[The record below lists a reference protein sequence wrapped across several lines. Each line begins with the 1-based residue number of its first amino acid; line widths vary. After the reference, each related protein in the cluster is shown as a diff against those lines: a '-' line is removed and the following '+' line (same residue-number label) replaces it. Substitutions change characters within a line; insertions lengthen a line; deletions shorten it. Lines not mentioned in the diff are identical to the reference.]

1 MKVLKYLETYSL
13 QELCDEFSIKVSQN
27 ELYPELYVLNYNQ
40 IDSPK
45 AHPIVVECR
54 SLVLGSVDE
63 GKTFFVVSR
72 AFDRFFNYSENGYS
86 PDISK
91 LTCYEKLDG
100 SLVSVFN
107 YKGEW
112 LYRTKSMI
120 MPTLQINGFGTTWK
134 ELIESSINWSELPIN
149 YMNTAKTYIFE
160 VVGLENRVVVRYLNN
175 GAFLL
180 AKRDNHTGVYSE
192 VENSSFKLPRKY
204 TFSSTE
210 ECMSS
215 VKKLPNLEEG
225 YVAYNEFGVPVCKIK
240 SPAYLVA
247 HRIKGEGL
255 TPKRIRE
262 LVVINEQDEYLA
274 VFPEDK
280 KYFTDYIESWL
291 DLKWRIKSIDRIY
304 CNLTDQ
310 KEFALYVKGF
320 PFSSILFHSKKSGK
334 CVEKVL
340 TEQTISYKVK
350 LLETMMEVNLN
361 D

>member
-1 MKVLKYLETYSL
+1 MKVLKYLETHSL

-54 SLVLGSVDE
+54 SLVLGSVDD

-120 MPTLQINGFGTTWK
+120 MPTLQINGFDRTWK
-134 ELIESSINWSELPIN
+134 ELIEDTLEWSEHKPPIGDEM
-149 YMNTAKTYIFE
+149 YTYIFE
-160 VVGLENRVVVRYLNN
+160 VVSMENRVVVRYEEDR
-175 GAFLL
+175 AYLL
-180 AKRDNHTGVYSE
+180 AKRHNTTGECIIPVGARYI
-192 VENSSFKLPRKY
+192 PRKY

-210 ECMSS
+210 ECMAS
-215 VKKLPNLEEG
+215 VKELPNLEEG

-240 SPAYLVA
+240 SPSYLVA

-274 VFPEDK
+274 VFPEDE
-280 KYFTDYIESWL
+280 KYFTNYIESWNGVK
-291 DLKWRIKSIDRIY
+291 DKCIEVMSATANVI
-304 CNLTDQ
+304 NQ
-310 KEFALYVKGF
+310 KEFALLVKDYPYCGV
-320 PFSSILFHSKKSGK
+320 LFTAKRSGR

-350 LLETMMEVNLN
+350 LLETMMEVN
-361 D
+361 

>member
-1 MKVLKYLETYSL
+1 MEVLKYLETHSL

-27 ELYPELYVLNYNQ
+27 ELYPELYVLNYSQ

-45 AHPIVVECR
+45 AHSIVVECR
-54 SLVLGSVDE
+54 SLVLGSIDE
-63 GKTFFVVSR
+63 GKTFFMVSR

-100 SLVSVFN
+100 SLVSVFH

-120 MPTLQINGFGTTWK
+120 MPTLQINGFDRTWK
-134 ELIESSINWSELPIN
+134 DLIEDTLEWSEHKPPLGDEM
-149 YMNTAKTYIFE
+149 YTYIFE
-160 VVGLENRVVVRYLNN
+160 VVSMENRVVVRYEEDR
-175 GAFLL
+175 AYLL
-180 AKRDNHTGVYSE
+180 AKRNNATGECIVPVGARY
-192 VENSSFKLPRKY
+192 VPRKY
-204 TFSSTE
+204 NFSSTE
-210 ECMSS
+210 ECMAS
-215 VKKLPNLEEG
+215 VKELPNLEEG

-274 VFPEDK
+274 VFPEDR
-280 KYFTDYIESWL
+280 KYFTNYIESWNGVK
-291 DLKWRIKSIDRIY
+291 DKCIEVMSTTV
-304 CNLTDQ
+304 NVTNQ
-310 KEFALYVKGF
+310 KEFALLVKDYPYCGV
-320 PFSSILFHSKKSGK
+320 LFTAKRSGK

-350 LLETMMEVNLN
+350 LLETIMEVT
-361 D
+361 

>member
-1 MKVLKYLETYSL
+1 MEVLKYLQTHSL

-45 AHPIVVECR
+45 AHPIVLECR
-54 SLVLGSVDE
+54 SLVLGSVDQ

-192 VENSSFKLPRKY
+192 VGNSSFKLPRKY

-210 ECMSS
+210 ECMAS
-215 VKKLPNLEEG
+215 VKELPNLEEG

-280 KYFTDYIESWL
+280 KYFTNYIESWNG
-291 DLKWRIKSIDRIY
+291 IKDKCIEVMSATANVI
-304 CNLTDQ
+304 NQ
-310 KEFALYVKGF
+310 KEFALLVKDYPYCGV
-320 PFSSILFHSKKSGK
+320 LFTAKRSGK

-350 LLETMMEVNLN
+350 LLETIMEVN
-361 D
+361 

>member
-1 MKVLKYLETYSL
+1 MEVLKYLETHSL

-54 SLVLGSVDE
+54 SLVLGSIDH
-63 GKTFFVVSR
+63 GKTFFIVSR

-112 LYRTKSMI
+112 LYRTKSVI
-120 MPTLQINGFGTTWK
+120 MPTLQINGFDRTWK
-134 ELIESSINWSELPIN
+134 DLIEYTLNWGNGFSAN
-149 YMNTAKTYIFE
+149 KDYTYIFE
-160 VVGLENRVVVRYLNN
+160 VVSRENRVVVKYEDDTAYLLGTRNN
-175 GAFLL
+175 EFG
-180 AKRDNHTGVYSE
+180 HYSKI
-192 VENSSFKLPRKY
+192 VTHKFNFPRKY

-210 ECMSS
+210 ECMAS
-215 VKKLPNLEEG
+215 VKELPNLEEG

-274 VFPEDK
+274 VFPEDA
-280 KYFTDYIESWL
+280 KYFTTYIESWD
-291 DLKWRIKSIDRIY
+291 DLKSRIKSIDRTY
-304 CNLTDQ
+304 YNVADQ
-310 KEFALYVKGF
+310 KEFALYVKDF
-320 PFSSILFHSKKSGK
+320 PFSSILFQSKKSGK

-350 LLETMMEVNLN
+350 LLETMMEVVC
-361 D
+361 

>member
-1 MKVLKYLETYSL
+1 MEVLKYLETHSL

-54 SLVLGSVDE
+54 SLVLGSVDHD
-63 GKTFFVVSR
+63 KTFFVVSR

-112 LYRTKSMI
+112 VYRTKSVI
-120 MPTLQINGFGTTWK
+120 MPTSQINGFDRTWK
-134 ELIESSINWSELPIN
+134 DLIEDTLEWSEHKPPLG
-149 YMNTAKTYIFE
+149 TETFTYIFE
-160 VVGLENRVVVRYLNN
+160 VVSMENRVVVRYEDDK
-175 GAFLL
+175 AYLL
-180 AKRDNHTGVYSE
+180 AKRHNVTGEYDTPSVTFST
-192 VENSSFKLPRKY
+192 PRKY

-210 ECMSS
+210 ECMGS
-215 VKKLPNLEEG
+215 VKELPNLEEG

-274 VFPEDK
+274 VFPEDV
-280 KYFTDYIESWL
+280 KYFTNYIESWNGV
-291 DLKWRIKSIDRIY
+291 KYKCIEVMSATANVI
-304 CNLTDQ
+304 NQ
-310 KEFALYVKGF
+310 KEFALLVKDYPYCGV
-320 PFSSILFHSKKSGK
+320 LFTAKRSGK

-350 LLETMMEVNLN
+350 LLETMMEVK
-361 D
+361 